1 MPTVLRVGPYRV
13 FFYASDRDEPP
24 HVHVERDDD
33 TAKFWLDPVRLQSS
47 GGYGRNELHQ
57 IQRPVEQNREQL
69 LRSWNEFFGDGHT
82 DWPRGSSHRDERR
95 SGR

>member
-47 GGYGRNELHQ
+47 GGYGRNEINQ
-57 IQRPVEQNREQL
+57 IQHLVEENREQL
-69 LRSWNEFFGDGHT
+69 LRSWNEFFGD
-82 DWPRGSSHRDERR
+82 
-95 SGR
+95 